1 MAGVM
6 EHANEKCLIT
16 NPLVNSYKRI
26 VPGYEAPVD
35 VSWSPSNRS
44 PLIRVPA
51 ARGSGTR
58 LEFRSPDSAANPYL
72 ALAVSLAAGL
82 DGIKRKLTP
91 GKGSMKNQYEMA
103 EGEKQEAGINTLPR
117 DMKEALEIFKQSTYM
132 KELLGDHIFNKYVEA
147 KSAEWESYQK
157 FVSQWEVDRYL
168 YKI

>member
-6 EHANEKCLIT
+6 EHANEMCLIT

-58 LEFRSPDSAANPYL
+58 LEFRSLILLRILTLHWQSAL
-72 ALAVSLAAGL
+72 QQ
-82 DGIKRKLTP
+82 D
-91 GKGSMKNQYEMA
+91 
-103 EGEKQEAGINTLPR
+103 
-117 DMKEALEIFKQSTYM
+117 
-132 KELLGDHIFNKYVEA
+132 
-147 KSAEWESYQK
+147 
-157 FVSQWEVDRYL
+157 
-168 YKI
+168 